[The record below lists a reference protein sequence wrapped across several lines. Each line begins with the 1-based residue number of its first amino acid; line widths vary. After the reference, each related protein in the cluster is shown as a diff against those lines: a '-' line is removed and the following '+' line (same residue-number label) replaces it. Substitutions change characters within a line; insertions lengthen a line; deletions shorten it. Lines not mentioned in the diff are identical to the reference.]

1 VNFFHKLSVVTRAKD
16 WRLSFV
22 PFIMGCVYMWLWWF
36 KLPFTLKT
44 ISLTFLSLLTTI
56 GFASLGYFINEFFD
70 KESDAKAGKLNKLA
84 FISPQLQFG
93 ICLSSIALTLLPWI
107 WLPSNS
113 ISWLLIVLQIFL
125 FLIYSLPFPRIKEA
139 TYLSVVIDSL
149 YAYVVPLILSFYTF
163 GLIADTITIPT
174 WFYLF
179 VVAVFF
185 IGLRNIIIH
194 QVNDVMKDKQSGMT
208 TLPMVLGVENTKLVI
223 VVILLYE
230 VLFIMTWVLAL
241 QVEHVEMWMW
251 IPIYLPAAFYSLRY
265 LLSTSNINY
274 DKLFINYTYQY
285 FMPLLL
291 ILLLVINNVG
301 WIFILLLHVILLIP
315 FHLIKKSFNLLKE
328 VISYTQRF
336 VYNDVRNILSM
347 VINYPIY
354 YCFRLLGVDLKKE
367 KVSALGILKRKFASK
382 KI

>member
-1 VNFFHKLSVVTRAKD
+1 M
-16 WRLSFV
+16 

-125 FLIYSLPFPRIKEA
+125 FLIYSLPFPRIKES

-163 GLIADTITIPT
+163 GLIAGTTTIPT

-208 TLPMVLGVENTKLVI
+208 TLPMVLGVENTKLV
-223 VVILLYE
+223 VVIILLYE

-367 KVSALGILKRKFASK
+367 NVSALGILKRKFASK